1 MLIREEFNNI
11 RKVMPYNNYM
21 LLKEEIKKGRIITDI
36 EVFEKEILYQL
47 RKMTTQQIADLPD
60 VSEGLEYSIKKVA
73 NSCNKVSELISMV
86 KTKRFTQTRIQ
97 RILLYALLGITKKDM
112 LDSKKIVPYIRVLG
126 MNNNGKEML
135 SDICTINPKIQIVTS
150 VKKYI
155 DNNYNKNLIHMLEKD
170 IFATNVYTL
179 GYEGQ
184 SLANLDYTNHMV
196 IL

>member
-1 MLIREEFNNI
+1 M
-11 RKVMPYNNYM
+11 
-21 LLKEEIKKGRIITDI
+21 
-36 EVFEKEILYQL
+36 
-47 RKMTTQQIADLPD
+47 
-60 VSEGLEYSIKKVA
+60 
-73 NSCNKVSELISMV
+73 
-86 KTKRFTQTRIQ
+86 
-97 RILLYALLGITKKDM
+97 
-112 LDSKKIVPYIRVLG
+112 
-126 MNNNGKEML
+126 EML
-135 SDICTINPKIQIVTS
+135 SDSCTINPKIQIVTS